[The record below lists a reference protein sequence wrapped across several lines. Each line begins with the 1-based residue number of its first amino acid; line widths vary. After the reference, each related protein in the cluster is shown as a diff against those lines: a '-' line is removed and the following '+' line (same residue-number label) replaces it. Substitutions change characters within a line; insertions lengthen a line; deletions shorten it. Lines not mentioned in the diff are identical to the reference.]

1 MNSRPTNTDLTN
13 AGQPL
18 SATSDEVLPLRSC
31 VGIML
36 LNREKKIWIGRR
48 ISKSHDDPN
57 ALIWQMPQGGIDE
70 GEVPEVA
77 ALRELEEETG
87 VTSAR
92 ILKESAGWHTYELPK
107 NLWGKALKGRFRGQT
122 QKWFAMEFEGSEDE
136 IDIGEKPTQ
145 KAEFDQWQWEVS
157 DKLPG
162 LIVPF
167 KRKVY
172 ENVIEEFSSLL
183 G

>member
-1 MNSRPTNTDLTN
+1 MTSLSANSSSPN
-13 AGQPL
+13 QPL
-18 SATSDEVLPLRSC
+18 LPLRPC

-36 LNREKKIWIGRR
+36 LNQTRKVWIGRR
-48 ISKSHDDPN
+48 ISKSHDDPK

-70 GEVPEVA
+70 GENPQEA

-92 ILKESAGWHTYELPK
+92 ILKESAGWHDYELPK
-107 NLWGKALKGRFRGQT
+107 DLWGTALKGKFRGQT
-122 QKWFAMEFEGSEDE
+122 QKWFAMEFDGSEDE

-145 KAEFDQWQWEVS
+145 KAEFDQWKWEVS
-157 DKLPG
+157 DKLPN
-162 LIVPF
+162 LIIPF

-172 ENVIEEFSSLL
+172 SAVIEEFSELL
-183 G
+183 V